1 MTSSFRRAN
10 GTVVGRGLGRG
21 RGLRSVFCSSLLL
34 GRVLDAVSALQCGP
48 VWVSRCMHV
57 PLFLSPSYSPPVRP
71 TPIARLPSAYFPHS
85 RRSREGGRG
94 HGACVDVSGGGRIR
108 TINHQREFA
117 RWISLS
123 LVAPPPPPP
132 LASRLVEE
140 GKRGSCLLPWQL
152 YHATETQG
160 STERERRS
168 LARSLARSPSSFF
181 FFFFFP
187 LFPRSLARSVIL
199 RPRRRREA

>member
-10 GTVVGRGLGRG
+10 GTVVGRGRG

-34 GRVLDAVSALQCGP
+34 GRVLDA

-71 TPIARLPSAYFPHS
+71 TPIARLPSASFPHS
-85 RRSREGGRG
+85 RRSREGGREGGRG

-168 LARSLARSPSSFF
+168 LARSLAPPLPSSSS
-181 FFFFFP
+181 FP
-187 LFPRSLARSVIL
+187 SSPARSLAPSSSAPVVGEKLELLKSVL
-199 RPRRRREA
+199 

>member
-1 MTSSFRRAN
+1 MQSVLCSVAQCGSVGACMYRSSSRLLTPLPSVR
-10 GTVVGRGLGRG
+10 
-21 RGLRSVFCSSLLL
+21 LRSLAFPL
-34 GRVLDAVSALQCGP
+34 
-48 VWVSRCMHV
+48 
-57 PLFLSPSYSPPVRP
+57 PLFLTAVVRG
-71 TPIARLPSAYFPHS
+71 
-85 RRSREGGRG
+85 REGGRG

-168 LARSLARSPSSFF
+168 LARSLAPPLPPPPSSASS
-181 FFFFFP
+181 FP
-187 LFPRSLARSVIL
+187 SSPARSLAPSSSAPVVGEKLELLKSVL
-199 RPRRRREA
+199 